1 MADIVI
7 INPRFKTS
15 YWGLEHAM
23 PFLDIKAVLPVASL
37 PLLAALTPPEH
48 AVTLIDENVEPIDF
62 ERCARADI
70 VGLTGMNVQRSRLH
84 EILAELKRRGCF
96 TVVGGPWV
104 TVQESDI
111 AGLADV
117 IFIGEAEESWPRFL
131 SEWREGRHANRYEQ
145 AERTNMAK
153 VPRPRLDLLRMKD
166 YALGSVQFSR
176 GCPFECEF
184 CDIIVTFGRR
194 PRIKTSA
201 QVLAELDGLLATGKR
216 TAFIVDDN
224 LIGNKKAI
232 KPLLRDVIA
241 WQETHGY
248 QMMFATEASIDLAED
263 PELMRLMV
271 DANISEVFIGI
282 ETPNEA
288 SLRETKKIQNLRV
301 RGGTMLDKVHR
312 IQEAGMEVWCGVIV
326 GFDNDDAG
334 IFAAQRR
341 FIGEARIA
349 NAMVN
354 MLVAIP
360 RTPLYKR
367 LASEGRLDDAGDPA
381 GFGPFGTNV
390 IPHRIGREALRD
402 GYVELMR
409 DLYTPAAFFGRLD
422 ALYLDARLVW
432 GRARARYLRRH
443 PLRRLK
449 LNAKL
454 LVEALA
460 IFVMLMR
467 GVPDP
472 ELRRAYRRHLLRVA
486 RRRPAPAILQL
497 YAIKCAMHFHIH
509 TMVQQMP
516 SAPQPVV
523 RAAAA

>member
-7 INPRFKTS
+7 INPRFNTS

-23 PFLDIKAVLPVASL
+23 PFLGIKAVLPVASL
-37 PLLAALTPPEH
+37 PLLAALTPAGH
-48 AVTLIDENVEPIDF
+48 TVTLIDENVEPIDF
-62 ERCARADI
+62 ERCGRADI
-70 VGLTGMNVQRSRLH
+70 VGVTGMNVQRTQMH
-84 EILAELKRRGCF
+84 EILAELKGRGCF

-104 TVQESDI
+104 TVREDDL
-111 AGLADV
+111 AGIADV
-117 IFIGEAEESWPRFL
+117 IFIGEAEETWPQFL
-131 SEWREGRHANRYEQ
+131 ADWTGGRHSARYEQ
-145 AERTNMAK
+145 AERTNMAG
-153 VPRPRLDLLRMKD
+153 VPRPRLDLLRIKD

-241 WQETHGY
+241 WQQAHGY
-248 QMMFATEASIDLAED
+248 PMMFATEASIDLAED
-263 PELMRLMV
+263 AELMGLMV
-271 DANISEVFIGI
+271 DANISEVFVGI

-288 SLRETKKIQNLRV
+288 ALRETKKIQNLRT
-301 RGGTMLDKVHR
+301 RGGTLLDKVHR
-312 IQEAGMEVWCGVIV
+312 IQETGMEVWCGIIV

-341 FIGEARIA
+341 FVSEARIV

-367 LASEGRLDDAGDPA
+367 LDGEGRLDNSDDPS

-390 IPHRIGREALRD
+390 IPRRIGREALRD
-402 GYVELMR
+402 GYVELMC
-409 DLYTPAAFFGRLD
+409 DLYTPAAFFARLD
-422 ALYLDARLVW
+422 ALYLDARLPW
-432 GRARARYLRRH
+432 GRGRSRYLRRH

-449 LNAKL
+449 LNARL

-460 IFVMLMR
+460 IFVMLTR

-472 ELRRAYRRHLLRVA
+472 ALRREYRRSMLRVT
-486 RRRPAPAILQL
+486 RRRPVPAILQL
-497 YAIKCAMHFHIH
+497 YALKCAMHFHFH
-509 TMVQQMP
+509 MMVQEMLL
-516 SAPQPVV
+516 APRPVV
-523 RAAAA
+523 RAA

>member
-1 MADIVI
+1 MADIII
-7 INPRFKTS
+7 INPRFNTS

-23 PFLDIKAVLPVASL
+23 PFLGIKAILPVASL
-37 PLLAALTPPEH
+37 PLLAALTPPRH
-48 AVTLIDENVEPIDF
+48 TVTLIDENVEPIDF

-70 VGLTGMNVQRSRLH
+70 IGVTGMNVQRTRMH
-84 EILAELKRRGCF
+84 EILGEFKRRGCF

-104 TVQESDI
+104 TVREDDI
-111 AGLADV
+111 ADLADV
-117 IFIGEAEESWPRFL
+117 IFIGEAEETWPCFL
-131 SEWREGRHANRYEQ
+131 AEWTQGRHAARYEQ
-145 AERTNMAK
+145 AGRTDMAS

-194 PRIKTSA
+194 PRIKTSV
-201 QVLAELDGLLATGKR
+201 QVLAELDGLLAAGKR

-232 KPLLRDVIA
+232 KLLLRDVIA
-241 WQETHGY
+241 WQQANGY
-248 QMMFATEASIDLAED
+248 PLMFATEASIDLAED
-263 PELMRLMV
+263 SELIRLMV

-282 ETPNEA
+282 ETTNEA
-288 SLRETKKIQNLRV
+288 ALRETKKTQNLRA
-301 RGGTMLDKVHR
+301 RGGTMLEKVHR
-312 IQEAGMEVWCGVIV
+312 IQEAGMEVWCGIIV

-367 LASEGRLDDAGDPA
+367 LDGEGRLDHSGDPA

-390 IPHRIGREALRD
+390 IPQRIGREELRD
-402 GYVELMR
+402 GYVGLMR
-409 DLYTPAAFFGRLD
+409 DLYTPAAYFGRLD
-422 ALYLDARLVW
+422 ALYLDARLPW
-432 GRARARYLRRH
+432 GQARWRHLRRH
-443 PLRRLK
+443 PLRRFK
-449 LNAKL
+449 LNARL
-454 LVEALA
+454 LAEALA

-467 GVPDP
+467 GVPDAA
-472 ELRRAYRRHLLRVA
+472 LRREYRRGLLRVA

-497 YAIKCAMHFHIH
+497 YALKCAMHFHVH
-509 TMVQQMP
+509 MMVQEML
-516 SAPQPVV
+516 SAPRPVV
-523 RAAAA
+523 RAAA

>member
-7 INPRFKTS
+7 INPRFDVS

-23 PFLDIKAVLPVASL
+23 PFLGAKAVLPVASL

-62 ERCARADI
+62 DRCARADI
-70 VGLTGMNVQRSRLH
+70 VGVTGMNVQRRRMH
-84 EILAELKRRGCF
+84 EILAELRQRACF
-96 TVVGGPWV
+96 TAVGGPWV
-104 TVQESDI
+104 TVREADI
-111 AGLADV
+111 AGIADV
-117 IFIGEAEESWPRFL
+117 IFIGEAEETWPRFL
-131 SEWREGRHANRYEQ
+131 AEWGEGRHASRYEQ
-145 AERTNMAK
+145 TERTNMAR

-176 GCPFECEF
+176 GCPCECEF

-201 QVLAELDGLLATGKR
+201 QVLAELDGIVATGKK

-241 WQETHGY
+241 WQRAKGY
-248 QMMFATEASIDLAED
+248 PLIFATEASIDLAED
-263 PELMRLMV
+263 AELIRLMV
-271 DANISEVFIGI
+271 DANVSEVFVGI

-288 SLRETKKIQNLRV
+288 ALRETKKIQNLRT

-326 GFDNDDAG
+326 GFDNDDAS
-334 IFAAQRR
+334 IFALQRR
-341 FIGEARIA
+341 FLGEARIV

-367 LASEGRLDDAGDPA
+367 LDSEGRLDNAGDPA
-381 GFGPFGTNV
+381 DFGPFGTNV
-390 IPHRIGREALRD
+390 IPRRIGREALRN

-409 DLYTPAAFFGRLD
+409 DLYTPAAYFARLD
-422 ALYLDARLVW
+422 ALYLDARLRW
-432 GRARARYLRRH
+432 GEARRRYLRRH
-443 PLRRLK
+443 PLRRIK
-449 LNAKL
+449 LNTRL
-454 LVEALA
+454 LAEAFA
-460 IFVMLMR
+460 IFLMLMR
-467 GVPDP
+467 GVPDRA
-472 ELRRAYRRHLLRVA
+472 LRREYRRRLWRAVC
-486 RRRPAPAILQL
+486 RRPIPAILQL
-497 YAIKCAMHFHIH
+497 YAIKCAMHFHIQ
-509 TMVQQMP
+509 TMVQQMQQSP
-516 SAPQPVV
+516 HEVV
-523 RAAAA
+523 RAVA